1 MALCKCNKSLLSVR
15 CGQPAM
21 CVLHMILQH
30 RHSLLAHSYVIM
42 LILEEQQ
49 QTSALLGL
57 H

>member
-21 CVLHMILQH
+21 CVLHMIHQH

-49 QTSALLGL
+49 QTSALLDL